1 MAGSGFPISFRKISG
16 PVQVIALIGQVMHS
30 IVLKYIASG
39 ALIIFS
45 SSLFAAEPGPRIL
58 SEPVLGLRYEAA
70 RVKFDLLPAQALSHC
85 ETMQATKYRRSVSFI
100 FAQAE
105 APSGRTYYISGGYEI
120 RNDERGYARF
130 QTGNLGAVFFTEGKS
145 CTYIDT
151 ARQVFEDRLFDEEL
165 PESVLKLLAADIP
178 KRFEKAFGGADRLRA
193 ELRKQHVDKSALPP
207 ELLASL
213 KPYFTDQ

>member
-1 MAGSGFPISFRKISG
+1 
-16 PVQVIALIGQVMHS
+16 MHS

>member
-1 MAGSGFPISFRKISG
+1 
-16 PVQVIALIGQVMHS
+16 MHS

-105 APSGRTYYISGGYEI
+105 APSGRTY
-120 RNDERGYARF
+120 
-130 QTGNLGAVFFTEGKS
+130 
-145 CTYIDT
+145 
-151 ARQVFEDRLFDEEL
+151 
-165 PESVLKLLAADIP
+165 
-178 KRFEKAFGGADRLRA
+178 
-193 ELRKQHVDKSALPP
+193 
-207 ELLASL
+207 
-213 KPYFTDQ
+213 